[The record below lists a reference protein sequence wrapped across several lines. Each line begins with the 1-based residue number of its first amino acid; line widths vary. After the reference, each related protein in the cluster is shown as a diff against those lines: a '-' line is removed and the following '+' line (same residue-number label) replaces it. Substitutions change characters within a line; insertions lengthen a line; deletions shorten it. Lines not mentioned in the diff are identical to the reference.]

1 MAAVKSCE
9 NQEYFPKLVKY
20 CSGFSLA
27 DRIPAVWVRISA
39 WELRS
44 SPSFL
49 STRGWYMNGRVV
61 GTWMGTSCSCSGIGV
76 VSFFLQVFITRLRI
90 ISASSPFP
98 QWHITTYKKGKRRER
113 AYTFFN
119 HSHWFRHFTESI
131 LKNSVQILLCIPQ
144 SILAMKL
151 RKKKLNEWQRN
162 YNKSKGTIQK

>member
-20 CSGFSLA
+20 CSGLSLA
-27 DRIPAVWVRISA
+27 NRIPASGFESQHESSA
-39 WELRS
+39 VHPAFYPLE
-44 SPSFL
+44 
-49 STRGWYMNGRVV
+49 V